1 MDGNKDILLNLLK
14 QHQELGITEQIDYDK
29 FYLYSIITHST
40 AIEGST
46 VTEVEAQLLFDEG
59 ITSSKRT
66 MVEQMMNLDLKVAY
80 EYGREWIKEHKPIT
94 VDWLVLLASKVMA
107 RTGSEYNAVGG
118 SFSAAK
124 GEIRLLNV
132 TAGLGGKS
140 YMSYLKV
147 PAKLQAFCEELNRR
161 RAAIDPNDVYAVYEL
176 SYWAHFELVTI
187 HPWADG
193 NGRTCRLLM
202 NLLQMEFG
210 VLPTKVLKQDK
221 AQYIQAL
228 IDTREQEDIDIFI
241 NCMHQL
247 HCEHLRHDIDQF
259 LQASGEKMVDKLSHN
274 NLVPVVEQNDVI
286 IYHSKDGKINVAL
299 MTRDGNV
306 WLNQQQIATLFA
318 TSVPNISMH
327 IANVLKERE
336 LDVNSVIKNYLTT
349 ASDGKSYDVT
359 YYSLQMIIAVGFRV
373 RGMRGTQFRQWAN
386 NHLSEYLIKGFTM
399 DDERL
404 KNPDGRPDYF
414 DEMLEELEKEIKSKL

>member
-1 MDGNKDILLNLLK
+1 MVENGKSVNQSIKQILLNLLRK
-14 QHQELGITEQIDYDK
+14 HHELGITSQIDYDK

-80 EYGREWIKEHKPIT
+80 EYGRTWILQHKPIT
-94 VDWLVLLASKVMA
+94 VDWLIVLASKVMA
-107 RTGSEYNAVGG
+107 RTGSEYNAIGG

-124 GEIRLLNV
+124 GELRKLNV
-132 TAGLGGKS
+132 TAGIGGKS

-147 PAKLQAFCEELNRR
+147 PEKLQAFCDELNHR
-161 RAAIDPNDVYAVYEL
+161 RAAIDPSDVYQVYEL

-221 AQYIQAL
+221 AEYIQAL

-241 NCMHQL
+241 NCMMRL
-247 HCEHLRHDIDQF
+247 HAGHLQHDIDQF
-259 LQASGEKMVDKLSHN
+259 SYLTNEKMVDKTSIVQD
-274 NLVPVVEQNDVI
+274 LVGKWSIKPSLADKLADIILFMADKKDITTEQLV
-286 IYHSKDGKINVAL
+286 
-299 MTRDGNV
+299 
-306 WLNQQQIATLFA
+306 
-318 TSVPNISMH
+318 
-327 IANVLKERE
+327 RE
-336 LDVNSVIKNYLTT
+336 LGYTETT
-349 ASDGKSYDVT
+349 AKRY
-359 YYSLQMIIAVGFRV
+359 L
-373 RGMRGTQFRQWAN
+373 RQ
-386 NHLSEYLIKGFTM
+386 LTSFGYLEACGGNRNRHYRRIG
-399 DDERL
+399 L
-404 KNPDGRPDYF
+404 
-414 DEMLEELEKEIKSKL
+414 